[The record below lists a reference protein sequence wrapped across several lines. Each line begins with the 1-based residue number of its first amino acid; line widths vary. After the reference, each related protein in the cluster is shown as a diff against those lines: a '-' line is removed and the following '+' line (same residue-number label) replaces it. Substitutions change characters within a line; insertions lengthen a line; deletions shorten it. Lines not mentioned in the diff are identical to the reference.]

1 MSSTSYNFATHKAGE
16 SKIEMLGR
24 IVCFLFFAFVVSA
37 EGQPDRSALN
47 LNEQA
52 LAAAAHSDFAGAER
66 LFGEALHIWRSLG
79 PRYEA
84 HTATTLANLGEMLCG
99 SGKWREGAG
108 ALEEALQL
116 NRHSLGPKHI
126 RTVSNL
132 ALLGHAYL
140 NLADLNRAESGF
152 TEALAIERELYP
164 NHVLVGHTLL
174 GISLLRRRQ
183 GRFDEALQAGEEGL
197 QAALQAA
204 GESDAGVAMAYENV
218 ATLHLSAGR
227 PERALPLFRKAHL
240 LYEKTLGPA
249 SPALASL
256 LSQEGLALLNDG
268 KVTLAANQMTQ
279 AADILRRMGPAG
291 EYRLAIA
298 ETNLALLRLR
308 QHNLAEGERLLIH
321 ALSIED
327 RHPAQPAYDLIATI
341 GVLAELRKAQRRDAD
356 AAQLMARLVVIQS
369 SGN

>member
-1 MSSTSYNFATHKAGE
+1 M
-16 SKIEMLGR
+16 EMPDRL
-24 IVCFLFFAFVVSA
+24 VWSLFFAFVA
-37 EGQPDRSALN
+37 AAQGQQDRSALT

-52 LAAAAHSDFAGAER
+52 LAAAAHSDYAGAER
-66 LFGEALHIWRSLG
+66 LFGEALKIWRSLG

-84 HTATTLANLGEMLCG
+84 HTATTLANLGEMLCS

-108 ALEEALQL
+108 ALEEALEL

-132 ALLGHAYL
+132 SLLGHAYL
-140 NLADLNRAESGF
+140 NVADLNRAETGF

-164 NHVLVGHTLL
+164 NHVLVGHTVL

-204 GESDAGVAMAYENV
+204 EGTDTGVAMAYENV
-218 ATLHLSAGR
+218 ATLHLLAGQ

-256 LSQEGLALLNDG
+256 LSQEGLALLKDG
-268 KVTLAANQMTQ
+268 KVMLAANEMTQ

-308 QHNLAEGERLLIH
+308 QHNFAEAERLLTH

-341 GVLAELRKAQRRDAD
+341 GVLAQLRKAQRRDAE
-356 AAQLMARLVVIQS
+356 AAELMARLVVIQS
-369 SGN
+369 SGH

>member
-1 MSSTSYNFATHKAGE
+1 METP
-16 SKIEMLGR
+16 GR
-24 IVCFLFFAFVVSA
+24 LLWSLFFAFVASSQ
-37 EGQPDRSALN
+37 GQQDRSALT
-47 LNEQA
+47 LNKQA
-52 LAAAAHSDFAGAER
+52 LDAAAHSDYAGAER
-66 LFGEALHIWRSLG
+66 LFGEALKIWRSLG

-84 HTATTLANLGEMLCG
+84 HTATTLANLGEMLCS

-108 ALEEALQL
+108 ALVQALEL
-116 NRHSLGPKHI
+116 NRRSLGPKHI

-132 ALLGHAYL
+132 GLLGHAYL
-140 NLADLNRAESGF
+140 NLADLNRAETGF

-164 NHVLVGHTLL
+164 NHIPAASTLL

-204 GESDAGVAMAYENV
+204 GEADVGVAMAYENV
-218 ATLHLSAGR
+218 ATLHLLAGR
-227 PERALPLFRKAHL
+227 PERALPLFRSAHV

-268 KVTLAANQMTQ
+268 KVMLAAIEMTQ
-279 AADILRRMGPAG
+279 AADMLRRMGPAG

-298 ETNLALLRLR
+298 ETNLAVLRLR
-308 QHNLAEGERLLIH
+308 QHNLAEVERLITH

-327 RHPAQPAYDLIATI
+327 AHPAQPAYDLIATI
-341 GVLAELRKAQRRDAD
+341 GVLAELRKAQRRDAE
-356 AAQLMARLVVIQS
+356 AAELMARLVVIQS
-369 SGN
+369 SPR